1 MFSRPPHIGKERTF
15 QQQACRETK
24 EGKKREVS
32 EAPGSWEE
40 ERKQEEDTPQDVKI
54 REKIRIFI
62 KTNLSKIK
70 DENDPKL
77 QGPREQTTVRTILA
91 SFRSH
96 DFKEQLKIENKNMW
110 ARICESASLG

>member
-1 MFSRPPHIGKERTF
+1 MERKEHFNSRLVGKR
-15 QQQACRETK
+15 K
-24 EGKKREVS
+24 KGKKREVS